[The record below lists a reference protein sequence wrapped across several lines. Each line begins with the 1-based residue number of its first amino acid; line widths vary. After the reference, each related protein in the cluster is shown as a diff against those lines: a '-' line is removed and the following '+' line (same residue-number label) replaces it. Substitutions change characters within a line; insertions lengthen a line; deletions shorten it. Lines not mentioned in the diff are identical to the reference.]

1 MLQKSQEDKSHKIRS
16 GFDQKLL
23 QKWNRLSCLL
33 FTFAKKCQLY
43 YPDKKWKSCCA
54 NWQVLL
60 TTFVATKLKVQ
71 WLLFCSNFFSC
82 GVGFGLYPSV
92 SVDGKFVTMRCIF
105 FSPPKEYPPPPV
117 FCNAQGVKHL
127 IPFDNWEKNV
137 STEPTRYF

>member
-1 MLQKSQEDKSHKIRS
+1 MEILLCKLASSVDNFCRDKAKGSMTA
-16 GFDQKLL
+16 F
-23 QKWNRLSCLL
+23 L
-33 FTFAKKCQLY
+33 FQF
-43 YPDKKWKSCCA
+43 
-54 NWQVLL
+54 
-60 TTFVATKLKVQ
+60 
-71 WLLFCSNFFSC
+71 FFSC